1 MFEYTIIIVS
11 LNTKKQFLKTIN
23 SIKKQKYKNYEVI
36 IVDGLSKDGT
46 IEEIKKIKK
55 KNVKFIIEKDKGIY
69 DAMNKGIRLSKG
81 KWLIF
86 MNSGDN
92 FANVNVL
99 KKLSKKNFYNQNIIF
114 GDTIINHNFIKVY
127 KEGRYF
133 NNFTVT
139 MPFCHQSTLVRAKL
153 LKKNFFNLKYK
164 LSSDFNFFLNAFNNK
179 NFFLKYDGII
189 SEVTAYG
196 KSDIE
201 RQKVY
206 GENIQIFLKKK
217 FYLKILFLICL
228 KFTEF
233 IKTLIKLLLPSK
245 LVKYILKLKYQK
257 I

>member
-23 SIKKQKYKNYEVI
+23 SVQKQKYKNYEII

-55 KNVKFIIEKDKGIY
+55 KNIRFIIEKDKGIY
-69 DAMNKGIRLSKG
+69 DAMNKGIKSSKG

-92 FANVNVL
+92 FKNTNVL
-99 KKLSKKNFYNQNIIF
+99 KKLSKKNFSHQNIIF
-114 GDTIINHNFIKVY
+114 GDTIINYNFIKLY
-127 KEGRYF
+127 KEGKYF
-133 NNFTVT
+133 NNSTVM

-153 LKKNFFNLKYK
+153 LKKNLFNLKYK
-164 LSSDFNFFLNAFNNK
+164 LSSDFNFFLDAFNNK
-179 NFFLKYDGII
+179 NMFLKYNGII

-196 KSDIE
+196 KSDLE

-206 GENIQIFLKKK
+206 RENIQIFLKKK
-217 FYLKILFLICL
+217 FYSKVLFVICLKSIEFIKILFKSI
-228 KFTEF
+228 
-233 IKTLIKLLLPSK
+233 LPSK
-245 LVKYILKLKYQK
+245 LIKYILKLKYQK